1 MKDSLLKA
9 VKGAYGLLPE
19 KSKTRLRRYQKLR
32 EWYGNKLRRSSIAY
46 EVPPLR
52 KIRRLHQLHL
62 LAQKE
67 QLNVL
72 PRGNHKINVLVVG
85 DKGYGDTVRSL
96 TRLKTSINTVYIDHA
111 VCREGLNTA
120 LPVESRSAMDMG
132 TYPLLVI
139 QAGVMIYEDVL
150 SASLNNIA
158 AADITY
164 FDGFT
169 LNDKNQL
176 QTYDFLPDW
185 NPDLLLGTGYIASAV
200 LLKSDST
207 LNTFFFEKNCIAS
220 ALASAYLSGA
230 NFIVN
235 HEPLSFTNRYT
246 TKKNL
251 NGLKNTIDQHHLQ
264 TENLT
269 GNVLAIQWP
278 LLSKPLVSLIIP
290 TYNGKELV
298 KACIESILKKT
309 AYQNYEILL
318 VDNNSDDPECL
329 AYFDELN
336 QHPKV
341 RLLKYPHPFNYSAI
355 NNFAV
360 KQANGEVVGLVNN
373 DIEVISPRW
382 LEYMAGHAMRND
394 IGCVGAKLLYS
405 DDRIQHAGVVLGY
418 GGGAGHAH
426 KYFPR
431 YHPGYMNRLIAT
443 QNYSAVTA
451 ACLLVKKSKYEE
463 VGGLNE
469 QDLHVAFNDVDFCLK
484 VLETGVRNV
493 YCAEAEL
500 YHHESVSRGLDIS
513 EEKAA
518 RFNRELTY
526 LRTKWKKYIDRDPA
540 YNPNLTLKRE
550 NFAIKGK
557 EEY

>member
-19 KSKTRLRRYQKLR
+19 KSKTRLRRYHNLR
-32 EWYGNKLRRSSIAY
+32 EWYGNKLRQSSIAY

-62 LAQKE
+62 LSQKE
-67 QLNVL
+67 KLNFA
-72 PRGNHKINVLVVG
+72 PRGEQKINVLVVG
-85 DKGYGDTVRSL
+85 EKGYGDTVRSL
-96 TRLKTSINTVYIDHA
+96 TRLKTSINTVYVDHA
-111 VCREGLNTA
+111 VYREGLNTA
-120 LPVESRSAMDMG
+120 LPVKSRSAMDMG
-132 TYPLLVI
+132 TYPLLVL

-150 SASLNNIA
+150 SASWNNTA

-200 LLKSDST
+200 LIKSDST
-207 LNTFFFEKNCIAS
+207 LNTFFNEENCIAS
-220 ALASAYLSGA
+220 ALANAYLSGA
-230 NFIVN
+230 NFTVK
-235 HEPLSFTNRYT
+235 HEPLSFTNSHA
-246 TKKNL
+246 KKANL
-251 NGLKNTIDQHHLQ
+251 DNLKSAIDQHNLQ

-269 GNVLAIQWP
+269 GKVLAVKWP

-298 KACIESILKKT
+298 KACIESILEKT
-309 AYQNYEILL
+309 TYKNYEILL

-329 AYFDELN
+329 AYFDELDK
-336 QHPKV
+336 HPKV

-373 DIEVISPRW
+373 DIEVISPQW
-382 LEYMAGHAMRND
+382 LEYMAGHAIRDD

-469 QDLHVAFNDVDFCLK
+469 KDLHVAFNDVDFCLK

-526 LRTKWKKYIDRDPA
+526 LRTKWKKYIDHDPA